1 MYAMS
6 VNWVGIPFWGSDKE
20 KYMKMKR
27 LITLVLA
34 LCMVL
39 TLCACGKTGGAYT
52 MVETLNE
59 GQYAIGFRTDDP
71 LADWVEAA
79 LKVLA
84 ANGKI
89 AELEVRWFNDT
100 NITDFPKDVNAL
112 AKMGEIP
119 QRTLIMGLDPHNFP
133 MSYESNGVYM
143 GFDVELC
150 REVCN
155 LLGWQLKFCEVEDE
169 SKAFVHLYSGNADVI
184 WGGMLLNQKE
194 TTFSVRCP
202 YMDGGNVLVVLAGSG
217 LNSVRKLAGKTIGM
231 NEAPRY
237 AEALAQS
244 ELKQTSGT
252 IVIIPDGNNVV
263 FDNLYRGEYDAIVT
277 DYATAKYYMR

>member
-1 MYAMS
+1 
-6 VNWVGIPFWGSDKE
+6 
-20 KYMKMKR
+20 MKMKR
-27 LITLVLA
+27 IITLILA

-39 TLCACGKTGGAYT
+39 TLCGCGKTGGAYT
-52 MVETLNE
+52 MVETLSE
-59 GQYAIGFRTDDP
+59 GQYAIGFRNDDP
-71 LADWVEAA
+71 VADYVEAA

-84 ANGKI
+84 ANGKV

-100 NITDFPKDVNAL
+100 NITDFDKDTNAL
-112 AKMGEIP
+112 AKLGEIP

-133 MSYESNGVYM
+133 LSYVSNDVYM
-143 GFDVELC
+143 GFDVDLC

-169 SKAFVHLYSGNADVI
+169 TKAFVHLYSGNADVI
-184 WGGMLLNQKE
+184 WGGMLLDQKE
-194 TTFSVRCP
+194 TTYSVRCP

-217 LNSVRKLAGKTIGM
+217 LGSMRKLAGKTIGM

-237 AEALAQS
+237 ADAVAAT
-244 ELKQTSGT
+244 ELKQIAGEI
-252 IVIIPDGNNVV
+252 IVVPEGNDVL
-263 FDNLYRGEYDAIVT
+263 FDSLYKGMYDAIVT

>member
-6 VNWVGIPFWGSDKE
+6 VNWVGIPFWGADKE
-20 KYMKMKR
+20 KSMKMKR
-27 LITLVLA
+27 LITLFLA

-39 TLCACGKTGGAYT
+39 ALCACGKTGGAYT

-71 LADWVEAA
+71 IADWVEAA

-217 LNSVRKLAGKTIGM
+217 LNSLRKLGDKCIGM
-231 NEAPRY
+231 NDAPRY
-237 AEALAQS
+237 AQALQGTGLSSTAQVVVMS
-244 ELKQTSGT
+244 EGSEVLFDSLYSGT
-252 IVIIPDGNNVV
+252 
-263 FDNLYRGEYDAIVT
+263 YDAIVT
-277 DYATAKYYMR
+277 DYAAAQYYMR

>member
-1 MYAMS
+1 M
-6 VNWVGIPFWGSDKE
+6 N
-20 KYMKMKR
+20 MKR
-27 LITLVLA
+27 IIPLILA

-52 MVETLNE
+52 MVEKLNE
-59 GQYAIGFRTDDP
+59 GQYAIGFRNDDP
-71 LADWVEAA
+71 IADYVEAA

-84 ANGKI
+84 ANGKV

-100 NITDFPKDVNAL
+100 GITDFDKDTNAL
-112 AKMGEIP
+112 AKVGEIP
-119 QRTLIMGLDPHNFP
+119 ERTLIMGLDPDNFP
-133 MSYESNGVYM
+133 MSYVSNGVYM

-155 LLGWQLKFCEVEDE
+155 LLGWQLQFCEVEDE

-194 TTFSVRCP
+194 TTYSVRCP

-217 LNSVRKLAGKTIGM
+217 LGSVRKLSGKTIGM
-231 NEAPRY
+231 NDAPRY
-237 AEALAQS
+237 AEALATT
-244 ELKQTSGT
+244 ELKQTAGQ
-252 IVIIPDGNNVV
+252 IVITEDGNDLV
-263 FDNLYRGEYDAIVT
+263 FDGLYKGLYDAIVT